1 MLNREELKRAAER
14 GLPVLY
20 EDRVRGFKTT
30 GQITAIIDR
39 YENGERALRV
49 EVKEINKNSVI
60 ICVPEALSLWNGSTD
75 NSSERRTLHNA

>member
-1 MLNREELKRAAER
+1 MERCEMERAAER

-30 GQITAIIDR
+30 VQITAIIDR

-60 ICVPEALSLWNGSTD
+60 TCVPEALSLWNGRTD
-75 NSSERRTLHNA
+75 NSSERRTVHNA